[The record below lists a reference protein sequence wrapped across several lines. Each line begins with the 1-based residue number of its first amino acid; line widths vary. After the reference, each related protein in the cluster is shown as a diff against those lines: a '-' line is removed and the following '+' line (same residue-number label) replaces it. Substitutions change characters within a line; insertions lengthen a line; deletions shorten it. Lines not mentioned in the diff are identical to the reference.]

1 VNAAKR
7 SRNLPRARKTRLLLT
22 KPVTRSPADSLLDAR
37 ASRDANGA
45 DDINYLLFWRIVRKY
60 WATTAATMLVVV
72 LGVVF
77 YTLGQT
83 KIYEATA
90 TIKFDPNPPRPLG
103 KSIDAIVDMGSGS
116 YWNNQEY
123 YETQYKVIRS
133 RRVAQAVANDLGLD
147 HDAAFLANA
156 SAGAAVRPPQHET
169 TSPEQAAGVL
179 ISRLK
184 VEPVKKSR
192 LAQITLEDAD
202 PERAQRI
209 LARVVDTYV
218 AQNLDEAAAST
229 TSAADWLRGQLDK
242 LKVDLESNE
251 MALHDFKKGKNILS
265 VAIDDQSNM
274 LREEMK
280 QINEALT
287 TVRTRREEVSAR
299 VVELQKVRADSPT
312 ELPATELLQSPLLM
326 QLRERYSEALR
337 DRQSLLGSGKGMKH
351 PEVEAAEQ
359 RVEATKAAL
368 LAEVRNVQGALS
380 RDLSVL
386 KRQESG
392 LSGLF
397 EHAKSQALE
406 LNLMEIEYNRLQRSK
421 DNTEKLYSLVLE
433 RTKESDLTR
442 MLRVNNIQVVD
453 RPLLPRAP
461 VRPRVLVNIAL
472 SVLLGGLL
480 GALAAFMRNAI
491 DRTLKVPEDLER
503 ELQVSALGVLPLA
516 DSRAQASYG
525 RRRRGRVIS
534 PKGPT
539 ELIVHEQPMSSIAEA
554 ARALRTNL
562 IFMAP
567 DKPFHTLL
575 VTSSNP
581 SEGKTTVA
589 CHIAIAM
596 AQAGQRVLLMD
607 CDLRRPR
614 VHRIFGK
621 TSEAGV
627 TSAMLGDG
635 SDDGVLGTDI
645 PNLSILP
652 AGPIPPNP
660 AEMFHSERFR
670 EFLKRIS
677 SQFDRVI
684 IDSPPVVAV
693 TDAVIL
699 STYADGTLLVIR
711 AFTTR
716 KEVAKHAINVL
727 RDVGARMAGAVLNAV
742 DLSRNEYKDAYS
754 YYRRDY
760 YARPVAPS
768 PSSVDGPSS
777 GASAAPH

>member
-1 VNAAKR
+1 
-7 SRNLPRARKTRLLLT
+7 
-22 KPVTRSPADSLLDAR
+22 VTQAPADSPLDAR
-37 ASRDANGA
+37 ASRDAERA
-45 DDINYLLFWRIVRKY
+45 DEINYLLLWRIVRKY
-60 WATTAATMLVVV
+60 WATAAATMLVIV
-72 LGVVF
+72 LGATF

-83 KIYEATA
+83 KIYQASA
-90 TIKFDPNPPRPLG
+90 TIKFDPNPPKPLG
-103 KSIDAIVDMGSGS
+103 KSIDAIVDMGSGN

-123 YETQYKVIRS
+123 YETQYKVIQS
-133 RRVAQAVANDLGLD
+133 MRVAQAVVSDLGLD
-147 HDAAFLANA
+147 HDNAFLANA
-156 SAGAAVRPPQHET
+156 PPGATARPPEREIT
-169 TSPEQAAGVL
+169 PEQAAGIL
-179 ISRLK
+179 MGRLK
-184 VEPVKKSR
+184 VDPVRKSR
-192 LAQITLEDAD
+192 LAEVTLEDAD

-287 TVRTRREEVSAR
+287 TVRTRREEVAAR
-299 VVELQKVRADSPT
+299 VAELQKVRADSPT

-326 QLRERYSEALR
+326 QLREQYSAALR
-337 DRQSLLGSGKGMKH
+337 DRQSLLGSGKGVKH

-359 RVEATKAAL
+359 RVEASKNAL

-386 KRQESG
+386 KRQEGG

-442 MLRVNNIQVVD
+442 MLRVNNIMVVD

-461 VRPRVLVNIAL
+461 IRPRVLINIGL

-480 GALAAFMRNAI
+480 GALAAFMRNAL
-491 DRTLKVPEDLER
+491 DRSLKVPEDVER

-516 DSRAQASYG
+516 DGRNQVSYG
-525 RRRRGRVIS
+525 RRKRGRVAP
-534 PKGPT
+534 PKGPP
-539 ELIVHEQPMSSIAEA
+539 ELVVHDQPMSSVAEA

-562 IFMAP
+562 MFMAP

-589 CHIAIAM
+589 CHVAIAM

-614 VHRIFGK
+614 IHRIFGK

-627 TSAMLGDG
+627 TSSMLGDG
-635 SDDGVLGTDI
+635 SDDAIFETDV

-660 AEMFHSERFR
+660 AELFHSERFR
-670 EFLKRIS
+670 LFLERIAG
-677 SQFDRVI
+677 QFDRVV

-699 STYADGTLLVIR
+699 STYVDGTLLVVR
-711 AFTTR
+711 AFATR
-716 KEVAKHAINVL
+716 KDVARHAVTVL
-727 RDVGARMAGAVLNAV
+727 RDLGVRVAGAVLNAV
-742 DLSRNEYKDAYS
+742 DLSRNEYKDSYS

-760 YARPVAPS
+760 YARPAP
-768 PSSVDGPSS
+768 PGPSS
-777 GASAAPH
+777 ADGPTDGTAAAPH